1 MRANQNCKDHC
12 WFQTWCNKSHNYSSS
27 YKPKKKLEL
36 LAIFTS
42 TYPPVL
48 CWFGTRNQPFL
59 SLWLFLMGSLGQ
71 NSLPNNSISW
81 HLISHFVYS
90 QGWGLRKLLES
101 SEVLNLWILV
111 PKAKCLKDSIF
122 SLCMLIQ
129 WNHY

>member
-1 MRANQNCKDHC
+1 MRANQNCKDHW

-27 YKPKKKLEL
+27 YKPKKK
-36 LAIFTS
+36 IRIISNITS

-71 NSLPNNSISW
+71 NSLPNNSISR

-90 QGWGLRKLLES
+90 QGWGLRKLLDS